1 MAKTQE
7 PETAEATSTDIDV
20 APQSRVVTTDGH
32 GAIVTID
39 DLRRMINEAE
49 EESAES
55 AELIEAQIF
64 EKMLQAKNLE
74 ELLGPNEVTKWNTLI
89 DESVYV
95 TGVRFNRSDFGEGP
109 AIYAIAEARV
119 DGKQALLSCGARTVM
134 AQLLIMRDREMLPAL
149 VKLQESPRPTKSG
162 YKPLNLAVGD
172 APEEPF

>member
-7 PETAEATSTDIDV
+7 SETMESPSTDV
-20 APQSRVVTTDGH
+20 AIPVQSKALAVDGH

-64 EKMLQAKNLE
+64 EKMLSAKNLD
-74 ELLGPNEVTKWNTLI
+74 ELLGPNEVTKWNTLL
-89 DESVYV
+89 DQSVTV
-95 TGVRFNRSDFGEGP
+95 TGVRFNRSDFGDGP
-109 AIYAIAEARV
+109 AIYAIAEARIG
-119 DGKQALLSCGARTVM
+119 GKQALLSCGARTVM

-149 VKLQESPRPTKSG
+149 VKLQESPRPTKNG

-172 APEEPF
+172 PEEEPF